1 MITTKGS
8 KGADKAQKATISYDG
23 YYGIK
28 KLARMP
34 EFMDAN
40 EFMDYRFA
48 RYTTLDG
55 KSYDGSSR
63 KGVDAEGHPHYIIKD
78 TDLNSAFLTR
88 KGDPHSCPAEPLYQC
103 CRCYR

>member
-40 EFMDYRFA
+40 EFMDYRLPDIPRLMERTTMAQAA
-48 RYTTLDG
+48 RVWMLKDIHIT
-55 KSYDGSSR
+55 SSR
-63 KGVDAEGHPHYIIKD
+63 IP
-78 TDLNSAFLTR
+78 T
-88 KGDPHSCPAEPLYQC
+88 
-103 CRCYR
+103 